1 MLKFLP
7 GLLLLELMTVSLV
20 LLAPENLS
28 GWAWLRLIIPLS
40 IIATLMALWFAAL
53 SNQQRK
59 DEIMRLQASHA
70 REREQIKV
78 NAERAKHQVTKEAQQ
93 QVQQAIKRTTAQAN
107 FKVGFV
113 VAGAASLG
121 GFLLLTQFVSLGI
134 LILGTAGGTLGG
146 YLLRLK
152 QEKNAKTAQLNMPT
166 KPLKPRLISPNN
178 KSS

>member
-7 GLLLLELMTVSLV
+7 GLLLLELMTVSLI
-20 LLAPENLS
+20 LLAPENLH
-28 GWAWLRLIIPLS
+28 GWGWLRLIIPLI
-40 IIATLMALWFAAL
+40 IIATLMALWFSAM

-59 DEIMRLQASHA
+59 DEMMRLQASHA
-70 REREQIKV
+70 REREQIKL
-78 NAERAKHQVTKEAQQ
+78 NAERAKHQVTKDAQK
-93 QVQQAIKRTTAQAN
+93 QVQQEIKRTTAQAN
-107 FKVGFV
+107 FKVGLA

-152 QEKNAKTAQLNMPT
+152 QEKHQKTAQLSLNSEA
-166 KPLKPRLISPNN
+166 KPRLIHPNN
-178 KSS
+178 KSH

>member
-7 GLLLLELMTVSLV
+7 GLLLLELMTVSLI
-20 LLAPENLS
+20 LLAPENLA
-28 GWAWLRLIIPLS
+28 GWGWLRLIIPLS
-40 IIATLMALWFAAL
+40 IIATLMALWFGAM

-78 NAERAKHQVTKEAQQ
+78 NAERAKHQVTKEAQK

-107 FKVGFV
+107 FKLGLA
-113 VAGAASLG
+113 VAGVASVG
-121 GFLLLTQFVSLGI
+121 GFLLLTQFISLGI
-134 LILGTAGGTLGG
+134 LLLGTAGGTLGG

-152 QEKNAKTAQLNMPT
+152 QERRYKTAQLSANPES
-166 KPLKPRLISPNN
+166 KPRLINPNN
-178 KSS
+178 KPS